1 MSNSQLEAVAKAAQA
16 IGLQLNGL
24 LSIHQKSATSYSL
37 MVTSLGNGDL
47 ILEPK
52 IEKKA
57 LKQMER
63 NIKMTENGIKK
74 LSKIDALIAEL
85 ESMRM
90 EAGKEV
96 AQ

>member
-1 MSNSQLEAVAKAAQA
+1 MSTSQLEVVAKAAQA

-52 IEKKA
+52 IERKA

-85 ESMRM
+85 ENMKV
-90 EAGKEV
+90 EAGKEA